1 MSATPYR
8 PLIGEVLVELGLI
21 DRAKLALGLSAQ
33 RQGERLGEA
42 LLRLGFVDR
51 VAIREA
57 LFEQYR
63 RWFAGAVGLAL
74 LALQGGPAA
83 AASSATVT
91 LRLSLVVPAR
101 TSVSLVATPPEVV
114 LTPRGGALA
123 RIAEESTGGSGY
135 AVLLES
141 ANALRHG
148 SPVLLG
154 ADGTTLPY
162 SVIRGTES
170 LRFTDGRAVI
180 AANSGQRRQGA
191 ASELHLSLP
200 PAAGIASSYAD
211 TLRLV
216 VRPN

>member
-33 RQGERLGEA
+33 RRGERLGEA
-42 LLRLGFVDR
+42 LLRLGFIDR
-51 VAIREA
+51 LAIREA

-63 RWFAGAVGLAL
+63 RWFAGAVGVAL

-83 AASSATVT
+83 AASSASVT
-91 LRLSLVVPAR
+91 LRLSLTVPAR
-101 TSVSLVATPPEVV
+101 TSVSLVDTPPEVV
-114 LTPRGGALA
+114 LTPHGGALA
-123 RIAEESTGGSGY
+123 RIAVESSSGSGY
-135 AVLLES
+135 SILLES
-141 ANALRHG
+141 MNARRHG

-162 SVIRGTES
+162 SVVRGTEA

-180 AANSGQRRQGA
+180 AANPGQRRQGA
-191 ASELHLSLP
+191 ASELRLSLP
-200 PAAGIASSYAD
+200 PAAIASSYAD

-216 VRPN
+216 IRPN